1 MIVEIKHVE
10 DVVYRAADHQVSGF
24 CVLTKRHSRHI
35 FIVTLVEA
43 ADRLLQLMD
52 VPEKQVLISPRS
64 NHRPTRRAGVK
75 RGSAA

>member
-24 CVLTKRHSRHI
+24 RVLTKRDSRHI

-52 VPEKQVLISPRS
+52 VP
-64 NHRPTRRAGVK
+64 
-75 RGSAA
+75 